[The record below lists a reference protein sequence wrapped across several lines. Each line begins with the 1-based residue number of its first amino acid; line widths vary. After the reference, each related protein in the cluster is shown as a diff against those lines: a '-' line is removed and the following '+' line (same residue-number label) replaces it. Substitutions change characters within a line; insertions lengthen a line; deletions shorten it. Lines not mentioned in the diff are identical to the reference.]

1 MKKKLMMVALLL
13 GTLSLGACVDDNET
27 ASVSAVREAT
37 AKQLKSVAAMNRAE
51 AEATRTLAAAEVALM
66 QAKAAAEK
74 ANAAYSQALTEQK
87 QKQIELVELQKA
99 GQSIEIERQ
108 KAYLEEQLV
117 QLEVAKQE
125 AQKELAAIAA
135 QMEKAEMEAK
145 AAILNA
151 QRELKIAQQEL
162 LNYEEQ
168 LAQAKSDAER
178 AEILAKREALKELAD
193 AYADAVTDLNDAKTD
208 LYIYKSYLVA
218 FENNLIS
225 DKEAKEKA
233 IAEKQNQI
241 AQKQLEIES
250 YKKYANYT
258 ENIDALKA
266 QKAELQA
273 KQDLLY
279 DDYRAAQRVFM
290 ETNSDNSESE
300 QLTDSLYNKDKFA
313 TFATKAMIYE
323 NSGWWSLG
331 YYYDKEMIWV
341 DYTIGNIVYN
351 SGNPLVASFST
362 SPTKYI
368 YKSPRGITNRYSL
381 GDTLKITFPEMPDFR
396 GDVEW
401 QIEAR
406 EAELKSYVEST
417 DEALAMVQRKY
428 NGTPTKGDFGVLGD
442 DGQPSTEPCKNLV
455 DSTAVLKAQYEAE
468 TDDAEKAILRDK
480 YQQALNDENNAKNEI
495 DWRTSDLEY
504 YTKILAQF
512 QDQWDMLKN
521 YATYQQKL
529 QAAIDTRN
537 IMVEKENA
545 EEVATWY
552 NYKEKFE
559 AYKAVEHEIKAIDLI
574 LNGTNDTVNDI
585 YIEGA
590 EDLATYIKTL
600 EDEIAEL
607 QAEIED
613 YSAIQTKEEVI
624 VMLKDMVAAQEAYVK
639 TLEII
644 VAQTKAD
651 LDAAVA
657 ENEGTKE

>member
-208 LYIYKSYLVA
+208 LYIYKSYLVD
-218 FENNLIS
+218 FESNLIS

-258 ENIDALKA
+258 ENIDALKT

-273 KQDLLY
+273 KQGLLY
-279 DDYRAAQRVFM
+279 DDYRAAYGVYM
-290 ETNSDNSESE
+290 ETYSDNSESE

-323 NSGWWSLG
+323 NSGWWYYG
-331 YYYDKEMIWV
+331 YYYDKETIWV
-341 DYTIGNIVYN
+341 DYTIGNIVFN

-368 YKSPRGITNRYSL
+368 YESPRGNIYEHF

-406 EAELKSYVEST
+406 EAELKSYVESA
-417 DEALAMVQRKY
+417 DEALAKVQRKY
-428 NGTPTKGDFGVLGD
+428 NGTPTKGDFDVLGD
-442 DGQPSTEPCKNLV
+442 DGQLSTEPCKNLV

-468 TDDAEKAILRDK
+468 TDDAEKAILRNK
-480 YQQALNDENNAKNEI
+480 YQQALTDENNAKYEI
-495 DWRTSDLEY
+495 DWRTRDLES
-504 YTKILAQF
+504 YTKNLPQF

-537 IMVEKENA
+537 IMVEKEYA

-552 NYKEKFE
+552 NFREKYE
-559 AYKAVEHEIKAIDLI
+559 AYRAVEHEIDAIDLI
-574 LNGTNDTVNDI
+574 LNGTNDPVNDI

-590 EDLATYIKTL
+590 EALATYIKTL

-607 QAEIED
+607 QADIED

-651 LDAAVA
+651 LNAAVA

>member
-1 MKKKLMMVALLL
+1 MMVALLL

-218 FENNLIS
+218 FEDNLIS

-273 KQDLLY
+273 KQGLLY
-279 DDYRAAQRVFM
+279 DDYRAALGVYW
-290 ETNSDNSESE
+290 ETYSDNSESE

-313 TFATKAMIYE
+313 TFATNALYE
-323 NSGWWSLG
+323 NSGVWYYG
-331 YYYDKEMIWV
+331 YYYDKETIGV

-368 YKSPRGITNRYSL
+368 YESPRGNSYSHF

-396 GDVEW
+396 GDVEF

-406 EAELKSYVEST
+406 EAQLKSYVEST
-417 DEALAMVQRKY
+417 DEALAKVQRKY
-428 NGTPTKGDFGVLGD
+428 NGPRVTLAYLEMMANH
-442 DGQPSTEPCKNLV
+442 QQNL
-455 DSTAVLKAQYEAE
+455 AR
-468 TDDAEKAILRDK
+468 I
-480 YQQALNDENNAKNEI
+480 
-495 DWRTSDLEY
+495 
-504 YTKILAQF
+504 
-512 QDQWDMLKN
+512 
-521 YATYQQKL
+521 
-529 QAAIDTRN
+529 
-537 IMVEKENA
+537 
-545 EEVATWY
+545 
-552 NYKEKFE
+552 
-559 AYKAVEHEIKAIDLI
+559 
-574 LNGTNDTVNDI
+574 
-585 YIEGA
+585 
-590 EDLATYIKTL
+590 
-600 EDEIAEL
+600 
-607 QAEIED
+607 
-613 YSAIQTKEEVI
+613 
-624 VMLKDMVAAQEAYVK
+624 
-639 TLEII
+639 
-644 VAQTKAD
+644 
-651 LDAAVA
+651 
-657 ENEGTKE
+657 